1 MVMSFMNR
9 KLSKSVA
16 RHVIN
21 IVNLAE
27 HSSDGYWCHEVM
39 VYNDSVP
46 PEDRDL
52 VNALSIQVLNG
63 KLSKSEIEKYL

>member
-1 MVMSFMNR
+1 MNR
-9 KLSKSVA
+9 KLSKRVA
-16 RHVIN
+16 RHVMN

-39 VYNDSVP
+39 VYNDSVAP
-46 PEDRDL
+46 SEREM